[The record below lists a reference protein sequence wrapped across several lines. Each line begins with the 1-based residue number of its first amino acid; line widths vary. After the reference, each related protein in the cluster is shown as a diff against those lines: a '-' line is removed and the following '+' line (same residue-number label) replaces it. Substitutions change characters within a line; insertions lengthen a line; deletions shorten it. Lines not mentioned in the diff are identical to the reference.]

1 MATTSNNATSTT
13 ATTTTSTYTT
23 TQTSSISTA
32 TSSTTTT
39 TTTTASTTTT
49 STTAAA
55 PPSDVPYLTVVTGSM
70 ELNSSNP
77 VDPQIAKDALVG
89 SIAELV
95 DVDRKLVELTKFT
108 VRPASASLRM
118 ASRRLSQDPNVLAE
132 YRITLPEERP
142 DGVTGE
148 TIKAALEQQD
158 AAVRLAVLLSERG
171 FVASVAFLSAPKV
184 EYVRRQPPGQSGA
197 VSAAVIGASLGGAVV
212 FLGLVAVVS
221 HSAWRRSKARSG
233 GAREAACRGAA
244 AS

>member
-1 MATTSNNATSTT
+1 
-13 ATTTTSTYTT
+13 
-23 TQTSSISTA
+23 
-32 TSSTTTT
+32 
-39 TTTTASTTTT
+39 
-49 STTAAA
+49 
-55 PPSDVPYLTVVTGSM
+55 M
-70 ELNSSNP
+70 ELHSSNL

-108 VRPASASLRM
+108 VRDASASLRM

-148 TIKAALEQQD
+148 TIKAALEKQN
-158 AAVRLAVLLSERG
+158 AAVRLTELLG
-171 FVASVAFLSAPKV
+171 KTDFAATVAFLSAPKV

-244 AS
+244 ASGDGAPLAASEAPDVAAGSPEAPDAAGAAPGAAAAAPDAEPAVAAPLVSLGGPRQDEEVHRVIHRVAL